1 MEAIGALLGIVAI
14 LLVLAMPVMIIV
26 ALVKLGRLQDQ
37 MQEVRERLGW
47 LVKGQ
52 TSSAKAEVPAL
63 PVAPPQPV
71 ETPKPAETP
80 KAAVTPKPQTANA
93 ELRKPEAQVQKPE
106 TSVANVECRAPN
118 VAEAKVDD
126 GKTLDVKRETS
137 ERRET
142 ADARPVQNQLYA
154 PVPPTALEIFW
165 QKIED
170 WLAVKGDFAPKG
182 VTHEF
187 AFATS
192 WLVRVGVALV
202 AASIVYFVKLSIDRG
217 WMGPVGRV
225 AATVFWG
232 AIGSVAGAYLVKKTR
247 YGVIGHAVAAL
258 GIVALYVG
266 FGLGHRF
273 FDPPVIPSATLAFA
287 ALFGVTLY
295 AGIAAVFMPSAFIA
309 VMAIIGG
316 YAVPVIAGRDT
327 GSPMALCA
335 YLLIIDAMAFFV
347 ARFRK
352 WSVLDFLSATLAY
365 LTMFVWCGMH
375 SRLDTL
381 QALTVFAF
389 FTLVHAVYMV
399 GVVVDS
405 GKRSKSGNAM
415 ALAGL
420 VLNAC
425 TYLAYLATHF
435 RAGFSSELTG
445 LVFLALVAAYLAV
458 AAWGKRNGTL
468 DRTTVDIVLV
478 FAIAFLAIA
487 PMLLFGSPWWTVS
500 WCAIAV
506 AASEAE
512 KRTGQRI
519 LGTLSL
525 VVFGAAALYG
535 LFRLMPLHY
544 GFYIANNGGFGM
556 GVPASDGA
564 YWQALLLRSV
574 RLWSLPVAAM
584 FIGRNTRKELRCA
597 ALAIGFL
604 LYTLEAHVFGMT
616 FIAERGGG
624 AVTMAWFLLAFGTV
638 WAGIVR
644 RIRVMRICALVLF
657 GVSVAKLLLVD
668 TAHLPTPLRVFVFA
682 LCGVLLIVGAF
693 IYIKFRERF
702 TENEEDN
709 RK

>member
-1 MEAIGALLGIVAI
+1 MEAIGVLFGILAT
-14 LLVLAMPVMIIV
+14 LLVLATPVMMIV
-26 ALVKLGRLQDQ
+26 ALVKLGQLQDQ
-37 MQEVRERLGW
+37 MSQLKKWLGRLA
-47 LVKGQ
+47 KDQ
-52 TSSAKAEVPAL
+52 PQATKAEVPAL
-63 PVAPPQPV
+63 PA
-71 ETPKPAETP
+71 ATP
-80 KAAVTPKPQTANA
+80 KAAETPKPQTANA

-106 TSVANVECRAPN
+106 TSVANVECRTPN
-118 VAEAKVDD
+118 VVAAKVDD

-142 ADARPVQNQLYA
+142 ADARPVHNQLYA

-170 WLAVKGDFAPKG
+170 WLAVKGEFAPKG

-232 AIGSVAGAYLVKKTR
+232 AVGSVVGAYLVKKTR

-295 AGIAAVFMPSAFIA
+295 AGFAAVFMPSAFIA
-309 VMAIIGG
+309 VMAIVGG

-327 GSPMALCA
+327 GSPLALCA
-335 YLLIIDAMAFFV
+335 YLLLIDAMAFFV

-365 LTMFVWCGMH
+365 ATMFVWCGMH
-375 SRLDTL
+375 PRLDTV

-405 GKRSKSGNAM
+405 GKRSKAGNAM
-415 ALAGL
+415 AWAGL

-445 LVFLALVAAYLAV
+445 LVFLALVAAYLGV

-468 DRTTVDIVLV
+468 DRATVDIVLV

-506 AASEAE
+506 AANEAE

-519 LGTLSL
+519 LGILSL
-525 VVFGAAALYG
+525 VIFGAAAFYG
-535 LFRLMPLHY
+535 IIRLMPLSY
-544 GFYIANNGGFGM
+544 GIYITNNGFYDM
-556 GVPASDGA
+556 TVPASGAA
-564 YWQALLLRSV
+564 YWRALLLRSV
-574 RLWSLPVAAM
+574 RLWTLPVAAM
-584 FIGRNTRKELRCA
+584 FIGRNTRKELRWA

-604 LYTLEAHVFGMT
+604 FYTLEARVFGMT

-624 AVTMAWFLLAFGTV
+624 SVTVAWFLLAFGCIWT
-638 WAGIVR
+638 GIVR
-644 RIRVMRICALVLF
+644 RMRALRICALVLF
-657 GVSVAKLLLVD
+657 GVSVAKLLLID
-668 TAHLPTPLRVFVFA
+668 TSHLPTPLRVFVFA
-682 LCGVLLIVGAF
+682 ICGVLLIVGAF
-693 IYIKFRERF
+693 LYIKFRERF

>member
-1 MEAIGALLGIVAI
+1 MEAIGVLFGILAT
-14 LLVLAMPVMIIV
+14 LLVLATPVMMIV
-26 ALVKLGRLQDQ
+26 ALVKLGQLQDQ
-37 MQEVRERLGW
+37 MSQVKKWLGRLA
-47 LVKGQ
+47 KDQ
-52 TSSAKAEVPAL
+52 PQAAKAEVPAL
-63 PVAPPQPV
+63 
-71 ETPKPAETP
+71 PAETP

-142 ADARPVQNQLYA
+142 VDARPVQNQLYA

-165 QKIED
+165 QKVED
-170 WLAVKGDFAPKG
+170 WIAVKGEFAPKG

-217 WMGPVGRV
+217 WMGPTGRV
-225 AATVFWG
+225 ASTVLWG
-232 AIGSVAGAYLVKKTR
+232 AVGSVAGAYLVKRTR
-247 YGVIGHAVAAL
+247 YGTIGHAVAAL
-258 GIVALYVG
+258 GILALYVG

-273 FDPPVIPSATLAFA
+273 FDPPVIPSASFAFA

-295 AGIAAVFMPSAFIA
+295 AGFAAVFMPSAFIA

-327 GSPMALCA
+327 GSPLALCA
-335 YLLIIDAMAFFV
+335 YLLLIDAMAFFV

-352 WSVLDFLSATLAY
+352 WSVLDFLSATIAY
-365 LTMFVWCGMH
+365 ATMFVWCGMH
-375 SRLDTL
+375 PRLGTA

-389 FTLVHAVYMV
+389 FTLVHAVYML

-405 GKRSKSGNAM
+405 GKRGKAGNAM
-415 ALAGL
+415 AWSGL

-425 TYLAYLATHF
+425 AYLAYLATHF

-445 LVFLALVAAYLAV
+445 LVFLALVAAYIAV
-458 AAWGKRNGTL
+458 AAWGRRRGTL
-468 DRTTVDIVLV
+468 DRATVDIVLV
-478 FAIAFLAIA
+478 FALAFLSVA
-487 PMLLFGSPWWTVS
+487 PMLLFNKVWWTVS

-525 VVFGAAALYG
+525 LVFSAAALYG
-535 LFRLMPLHY
+535 IFHLMPIYYEPCFSVSSAHSLA
-544 GFYIANNGGFGM
+544 G
-556 GVPASDGA
+556 AS
-564 YWQALLLRSV
+564 YWRHLLLRSV
-574 RLWSLPVAAM
+574 RLWTLPVAAM
-584 FIGRNTRKELRCA
+584 LIGRNGGNWLRWA
-597 ALAIGFL
+597 AFALGFV
-604 LYTLEAHVFGMT
+604 LYSLEARFFGMT

-624 AVTMAWFLLAFGTV
+624 AVTVAWFLLAFGCIWV
-638 WAGIVR
+638 GIVR
-644 RIRVMRICALVLF
+644 RMRTMRICALVLF
-657 GVSVAKLLLVD
+657 AVSVAKLLMFD

-682 LCGVLLIVGAF
+682 ICGVLLIVGAF
-693 IYIKFRERF
+693 LYIKFRERF